1 MTELE
6 WLDTIHFTTY
16 DVSEILIFIT
26 AGRKEENI
34 MRRAK
39 IVATIGPASDSE
51 QMLEAII
58 KAGMNIA
65 RLNFSHG
72 THEQHQS
79 RIAAIR
85 AVAKRLEMPVGIL
98 QDLQGPKIR
107 VGKLTVPLHLSVGE
121 QVCLY
126 ATQDEAP
133 QTEHQLL
140 PVDFRELF
148 DSVQPGDR
156 LLLDDGRLAL
166 EVVSAQGRVVH
177 AKVLVGG
184 TLSSHKGINLPGI
197 KLRIAGFTEKDK
209 ADLAFGILQGVDAVA
224 ISFVRSAEDVKTVRA
239 AMEEFSIGKRLPLLI
254 AKLEKPEAMN
264 ELEAILD
271 VVDGVMVAR
280 GDLGVELPPERVPSL
295 QKHIIHSANARAK
308 LVITATQMLE
318 SMIQHPLPTRA
329 EASDVANAIFDGTDA
344 VMLSA
349 ETASGDYPSEAVAM
363 MSRIVKEAEANFKEW
378 GSRQDRRSGLGESDA
393 ASMARAANV
402 LAEDPEVR
410 AVSVFTMQ
418 GRSAWLMSKA
428 RPSKRILAF
437 TPDSETFNQ
446 LAFLWGVSPHL
457 TKFANTMEDM
467 IADVDAALLQS
478 GIQAGQQVVLLCG
491 YPVGAQRPPN
501 MALLHTVGSDANIHL
516 ARKLAEGNVKK

>member
-1 MTELE
+1 
-6 WLDTIHFTTY
+6 
-16 DVSEILIFIT
+16 
-26 AGRKEENI
+26 

-39 IVATIGPASDSE
+39 IVATIGPASESE
-51 QMLEAII
+51 EVLESLI
-58 KAGMNIA
+58 KAGMNVA

-72 THEQHQS
+72 THEQHAARIQS
-79 RIAAIR
+79 IR
-85 AVAKRLEMPVGIL
+85 AVSEKLGMPVGIL

-107 VGKLTVPLHLSVGE
+107 VGKLSNPIQLAADE

-126 ATQDEAP
+126 ATQDKAP
-133 QTEHQLL
+133 GTECQLI

-148 DSVQPGDR
+148 DSVQAGDR

-166 EVVSAQGRVVH
+166 EVLSAKGRVVQ

-184 TLSSHKGINLPGI
+184 TLSSHKGINLPGV

-209 ADLAFGILQGVDAVA
+209 ADLAFGVLQGVDAVA
-224 ISFVRSAEDVKTVRA
+224 ISFVRSAEDVKTVHA
-239 AMEEFSIGKRLPLLI
+239 AIQEFSAGKKVSPLLI

-318 SMIQHPLPTRA
+318 SMIQNPLPTRA

-349 ETASGDYPSEAVAM
+349 ETAAGEYPREAVAM
-363 MSRIVKEAEANFKEW
+363 MSRIVEEAESHFIEW
-378 GSRQDRRSGLGESDA
+378 GSRQDAREGLGESDA

-402 LAEDPEVR
+402 LARDPEVR
-410 AVSVFTMQ
+410 AVAVFTMQ

-428 RPSKRILAF
+428 RPARRILAF
-437 TPDSETFNQ
+437 TPEHETLNQ
-446 LAFLWGVSPHL
+446 LAFLWGVLPHL
-457 TKFANTMEDM
+457 TRYANSLDDM
-467 IADVDAALLQS
+467 MSDVDAVLLQS
-478 GIQAGQQVVLLCG
+478 GIQSGQQVVLVCG
-491 YPVGAQRPPN
+491 YPVGAQLPPN
-501 MALLHTVGSDANIHL
+501 MALLHTVGSNATVKL
-516 ARKLAEGNVKK
+516 ARKLAEANVKKP

>member
-1 MTELE
+1 
-6 WLDTIHFTTY
+6 
-16 DVSEILIFIT
+16 
-26 AGRKEENI
+26 

-39 IVATIGPASDSE
+39 IVATIGPACDSE
-51 QMLEAII
+51 QALESLI

-72 THEQHQS
+72 THEQHKT
-79 RIAAIR
+79 RVTTIR
-85 AVAKRLEMPVGIL
+85 EVSKRLEIPVGIL

-107 VGKLTVPLHLSVGE
+107 VGRLDAPLQLSTGE

-133 QTEHQLL
+133 KTDNQLI

-148 DSVQPGDR
+148 ESVHMGDR

-166 EVVSAQGRVVH
+166 QVLSAEGRVVQ
-177 AKVLVGG
+177 ANVLVGG
-184 TLSSHKGINLPGI
+184 ALSSHKGINLPGV

-209 ADLAFGILQGVDAVA
+209 ADLALGISLGVDAVA

-239 AMEEFSIGKRLPLLI
+239 AIEEFSKVEKKRVPLLI
-254 AKLEKPEAMN
+254 AKLEKPEAMI

-318 SMIQHPLPTRA
+318 SMIQNPIPTRA

-363 MSRIVKEAEANFKEW
+363 MSRIIVEAESHFREW
-378 GSRQDRRSGLGESDA
+378 GSRQDGRAGLGESDA

-402 LAEDPEVR
+402 LAKDLEVQ
-410 AVSVFTMQ
+410 AVAVFTMQ

-428 RPSKRILAF
+428 RPSKQILGF
-437 TPDSETFNQ
+437 TPEVETYNQ
-446 LAFLWGVSPHL
+446 LAFLWGVQPHL
-457 TKFANTMEDM
+457 ARFAITLDEML
-467 IADVDAALLQS
+467 ADVDIALLNS
-478 GIQAGQQVVLLCG
+478 GIKSGQQVVVICG
-491 YPVGAQRPPN
+491 YPVGGQRPPN
-501 MALLHTVGSDANIHL
+501 MALLHTVGSDATVTL
-516 ARKLAEGNVKK
+516 ARKLAEGNVKKAK